1 MQEEVKAV
9 RTIKEFIAWYEAK
22 EKLNIE
28 QSLQGDLELHKFY
41 IKFKYILEQENEEN
55 RKMGDFLG

>member
-1 MQEEVKAV
+1 MEEEVKAI

-22 EKLNIE
+22 ENMNTE

-55 RKMGDFLG
+55 KRMGNFLG

>member
-1 MQEEVKAV
+1 MEEEVKAI

-22 EKLNIE
+22 ENMNAE

>member
-1 MQEEVKAV
+1 MEEEVKAV
-9 RTIKEFIAWYEAK
+9 RTIKEFIAWYKTK
-22 EKLNIE
+22 ENLNTE

-55 RKMGDFLG
+55 RKMRDFLG

>member
-9 RTIKEFIAWYEAK
+9 RTIKEFVAWYKAK
-22 EKLNIE
+22 ENITTE

-41 IKFKYILEQENEEN
+41 IKFKYILEQEEEEN
-55 RKMGDFLG
+55 IKMGKFLG